1 MQGDSGTAAVPARL
15 GKPVSR
21 RQVLELAGAA
31 FAGTA
36 LAGSRS
42 ADGLEASPPASPDQ
56 APSPAGRAKR
66 VIVAGGGIGGL
77 CCAYELVKRGH
88 DVTVLE
94 AAGRTGGHVRTV
106 RDPLADGLYVDGG
119 AEHFTRPGYEL
130 FWGHVKEFGLE
141 ALTYPRRENMLRL
154 IDGRL
159 FTEEMLADPKV
170 LSGFG
175 FNQREIDFLAREP
188 WWKLRGLY
196 FAPYVDAF
204 ADEYK
209 PFEAGLDQFDRMTL
223 SDLFKKDGAS
233 AGAIR
238 FIGDSHSSALH
249 SVWHAGLLKRRGVPL
264 FPPEVFRLK
273 GGNQTL
279 PDTFTKRLGD
289 RVRLGCPVTGIERDD
304 SGVKVR
310 YREAGH
316 DKTMEADWLVSA
328 MSLMKLREV
337 PVTPPWPEARQY
349 VLQNFPYYTAS
360 RPVFQSRTRFW
371 ERDKVSPNI
380 VLGESSLEHVW
391 RMADD
396 VDTPRGLLV
405 GTAAGSTPADKALAT
420 FRQFY
425 PGGGDDIEQTLVVD
439 WGRDPWAMACEPVNY
454 APGLLPRF
462 WPKVIE
468 PEGRVQF
475 VGAYADNLNWGMEAA
490 TRSAHRVAKTIDA
503 A

>member
-1 MQGDSGTAAVPARL
+1 MQDDSVAATVPARL

-21 RQVLELAGAA
+21 RRVLEMVGAA
-31 FAGTA
+31 LASTG
-36 LAGSRS
+36 LAGSS
-42 ADGLEASPPASPDQ
+42 GAEAREDAGPGQ
-56 APSPAGRAKR
+56 APSPTGRARR

-94 AAGRTGGHVRTV
+94 AAGRTGGHVRTL

-141 ALTYPRRENMLRL
+141 ALAYPRRENMLRL

-170 LSGFG
+170 LAGFA

-188 WWKLRGLY
+188 WWKLPALY

-209 PFEAGLDQFDRMTL
+209 PFEAGLDPLDRMTFN
-223 SDLFKKDGAS
+223 DLLKKDGAS
-233 AGAIR
+233 AGVIR
-238 FIGDSHSSALH
+238 FFGDSHSSALH
-249 SVWHAGLLKRRGVPL
+249 AVWHAGLLKRRGVPL
-264 FPPEVFRLK
+264 VPPEVFRLK

-279 PDTFTKRLGD
+279 PDIFTKRLGD
-289 RVRLGCPVTGIERDD
+289 RVRLGCPVTGIERGNN
-304 SGVKVR
+304 GVKVR
-310 YREAGH
+310 CREAGH
-316 DKTMEADWLVSA
+316 EKTLEADWLVSA

-337 PVTPPWPEARQY
+337 PVTPPWPDARQY
-349 VLQNFPYYTAS
+349 VLQNFPYYTAA

-396 VDTPRGLLV
+396 VETPRGLIV
-405 GTAAGSTPADKALAT
+405 GTAAGGTSAENALAT
-420 FRQFY
+420 FRRFY
-425 PGGGDDIEQTLVVD
+425 PGSGDDIEQALVVD

-490 TRSAHRVAKTIDA
+490 TRSAHRVAKAIDA